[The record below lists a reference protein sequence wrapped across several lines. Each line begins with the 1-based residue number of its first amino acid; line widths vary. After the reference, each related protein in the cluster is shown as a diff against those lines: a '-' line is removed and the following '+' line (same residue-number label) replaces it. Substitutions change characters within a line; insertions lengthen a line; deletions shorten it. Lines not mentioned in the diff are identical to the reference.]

1 MLYFQCIRRRTT
13 QGSGI
18 MKRGTKLAAAGT
30 AAGIA
35 LVIAL
40 GVYAGRNLHLF
51 SISEAPSGNQALPA
65 AADQAVPR
73 SAGNIAAPR
82 PERGTDAAI
91 TERSTDASPEEGPD
105 PQTAAALHAAKL
117 AALGLPEHR
126 IIFVGDSRVV
136 GMGEAEEDNYD
147 SCVYIGEVGEGC
159 PWFLEDGIPQM
170 EKAIEA
176 WPEAPVVINLGVNDL
191 WDIGL
196 YLDTYREITA
206 AHPDTR
212 FFFLSVN
219 PVDSDELTVD
229 NMGIRAFNDKLREAF
244 PDDYLDSSTYLRIRE
259 FETVD
264 GLHYTKESYCCIHD
278 FVVRQL
284 FKEESTG

>member
-1 MLYFQCIRRRTT
+1 
-13 QGSGI
+13 

-51 SISEAPSGNQALPA
+51 SISEAPPGNQALPA

-91 TERSTDASPEEGPD
+91 TERSTDAFPEEGTD

-126 IIFVGDSRVV
+126 IIFVGDSR
-136 GMGEAEEDNYD
+136 
-147 SCVYIGEVGEGC
+147 VYIGEVGEGC

-219 PVDSDELTVD
+219 L
-229 NMGIRAFNDKLREAF
+229 N
-244 PDDYLDSSTYLRIRE
+244 LDFYRCR
-259 FETVD
+259 FEV
-264 GLHYTKESYCCIHD
+264 
-278 FVVRQL
+278 
-284 FKEESTG
+284 